1 MENNI
6 SKIADYLL
14 SRYEPKDVNRRH
26 KEKLHFQ
33 DRIALSLTRL
43 VGTMYAVYF
52 FAICFAGWMLWQ
64 SYFDTKPFDPYP
76 FAFML
81 FISNIIGLLL
91 MPLIMVG
98 QNIQGRHSEIRAE
111 EEFQTTSSSYED
123 LEQILLHLDKQDKQ
137 MQKQLDILVE
147 MAKKK

>member
-6 SKIADYLL
+6 SKIADYLV
-14 SRYEPKDVNRRH
+14 SRYQPKDVNRRH
-26 KEKLHFQ
+26 KEKLSFQ
-33 DRIALSLTRL
+33 DRIALLMTGI

-52 FAICFAGWMLWQ
+52 FSLSFAGWMLWQ
-64 SYFDTKPFDPYP
+64 TYFDAQPFDPFP

-81 FISNIIGLLL
+81 FISNIVGLLL

-98 QNIQGRHSEIRAE
+98 QNLQGRHAEIRAE

-137 MQKQLDILVE
+137 MQKQLDLLL
-147 MAKKK
+147 KLNNP

>member
-6 SKIADYLL
+6 SKIADYLV
-14 SRYEPKDVNRRH
+14 SRYQPKDVNRRH
-26 KEKLHFQ
+26 KEKLSFQ
-33 DRIALSLTRL
+33 DRIALLMTGI

-52 FAICFAGWMLWQ
+52 FSLSFAGWMLWQ
-64 SYFDTKPFDPYP
+64 TYFDAQPFDPFP

-81 FISNIIGLLL
+81 FISNIVGLLV

-98 QNIQGRHSEIRAE
+98 QNLQGRHAEIRAE
-111 EEFQTTSSSYED
+111 EEFQTTSSSYQD

-137 MQKQLDILVE
+137 MQKQLDLLL
-147 MAKKK
+147 KLNNS